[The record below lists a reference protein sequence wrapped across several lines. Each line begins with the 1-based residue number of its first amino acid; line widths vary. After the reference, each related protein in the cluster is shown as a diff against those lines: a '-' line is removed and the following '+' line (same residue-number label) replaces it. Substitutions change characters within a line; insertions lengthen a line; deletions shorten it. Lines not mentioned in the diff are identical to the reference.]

1 MRKRV
6 TMNIGKN
13 IDQQI
18 LNGKRKTVHLGKNEC
33 AMVGFGKKPEQG
45 GFGQI
50 ISRRMK
56 NGKTDN
62 DGGAKN
68 CGSHVRVSCAVYR
81 FLPGSESE
89 NQRVQDVWPA
99 PSDSGRNL
107 RGTGKGKRY
116 GRKSKKVLSPFFSS
130 FDTDISMD
138 LLSGR
143 NARKTGSV
151 SGKTIERTLNVICV
165 F

>member
-1 MRKRV
+1 MKKLPQEGSFFYFFVKVIIRNSNDPHIETAGFRCGKEV

-56 NGKTDN
+56 NGKRIMM
-62 DGGAKN
+62 A
-68 CGSHVRVSCAVYR
+68 
-81 FLPGSESE
+81 
-89 NQRVQDVWPA
+89 
-99 PSDSGRNL
+99 
-107 RGTGKGKRY
+107 
-116 GRKSKKVLSPFFSS
+116 
-130 FDTDISMD
+130 
-138 LLSGR
+138 
-143 NARKTGSV
+143 ARKIV
-151 SGKTIERTLNVICV
+151 DFDVENLL
-165 F
+165 

>member
-1 MRKRV
+1 
-6 TMNIGKN
+6 MNIGKN

-56 NGKTDN
+56 NGKRIMMAARKIVDRTCECPALCTAFSLDQN
-62 DGGAKN
+62 RKIKKCKMSGLRHQILDGICVG
-68 CGSHVRVSCAVYR
+68 
-81 FLPGSESE
+81 
-89 NQRVQDVWPA
+89 Q
-99 PSDSGRNL
+99 
-107 RGTGKGKRY
+107 GKGK
-116 GRKSKKVLSPFFSS
+116 GTGGSEKSAFFRFSS
-130 FDTDISMD
+130 FGTDISVD

>member
-1 MRKRV
+1 
-6 TMNIGKN
+6 MNIGKN

-56 NGKTDN
+56 NGKRIMMAARKIVDRTCECP
-62 DGGAKN
+62 AL
-68 CGSHVRVSCAVYR
+68 CTAFSLIR
-81 FLPGSESE
+81 SE
-89 NQRVQDVWPA
+89 NQKVQDVWPA

-116 GRKSKKVLSPFFSS
+116 GRKRKKCFLPFP
-130 FDTDISMD
+130 
-138 LLSGR
+138 
-143 NARKTGSV
+143 ASV
-151 SGKTIERTLNVICV
+151 PTFPWIYYREETQEKQALYPEKP
-165 F
+165 